1 MHPGQVGGGVGG
13 LMHFGQVGEGV
24 LEVAGEE
31 KQNS

>member
-1 MHPGQVGGGVGG
+1 MHLGQVGGGVGG
-13 LMHFGQVGEGV
+13 LMHLGQVGEGV